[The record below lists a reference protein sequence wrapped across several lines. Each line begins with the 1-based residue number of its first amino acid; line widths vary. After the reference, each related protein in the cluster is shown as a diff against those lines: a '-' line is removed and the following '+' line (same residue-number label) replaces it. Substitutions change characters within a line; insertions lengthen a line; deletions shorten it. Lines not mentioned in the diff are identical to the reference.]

1 MLTALTVIINN
12 MHYDGDIHYTVSK
25 ANQNSVFINQFHS
38 LFSLMSSMCTY
49 TSMCTWRMI

>member
-12 MHYDGDIHYTVSK
+12 MYHGGALYYTVSK

-38 LFSLMSSMCTY
+38 LFSL
-49 TSMCTWRMI
+49 